1 MIANTVDIRNLAPGY
16 DVNGMEVAR
25 NPVPIATNPQ
35 YVINKIKITIP
46 KIVLSVC

>member
-16 DVNGMEVAR
+16 DVNGMEVAW